1 MQKNKPPMQIM
12 IFSDLINAYN
22 SKTNDINISLEQSKE
37 NTVNKSTNPN
47 LFDTNRAKR
56 QAKVANFATMSLEEE
71 NIYHKMLAAKEQ
83 LSLDS
88 SVTKVKPMSRVL
100 TKIENTEQ
108 NNNDSNSGFI
118 STLLLSLGVGFISG
132 VVSVLSYLF
141 ISRG

>member
-1 MQKNKPPMQIM
+1 MPKI
-12 IFSDLINAYN
+12 SDLINAYN

-88 SVTKVKPMSRVL
+88 SVTKAKPMSRVL
-100 TKIENTEQ
+100 TKKENTEQ

>member
-1 MQKNKPPMQIM
+1 M
-12 IFSDLINAYN
+12 ILGILHLRIY
-22 SKTNDINISLEQSKE
+22 
-37 NTVNKSTNPN
+37 KSTNPN
-47 LFDTNRAKR
+47 LFDTNRSKR
-56 QAKVANFATMSLEEE
+56 QTKVANFATMSLEEE

-88 SVTKVKPMSRVL
+88 SVTKAKPMSRVL
-100 TKIENTEQ
+100 TKKENTEQ

>member
-1 MQKNKPPMQIM
+1 MPKI
-12 IFSDLINAYN
+12 SDLINAYN

-56 QAKVANFATMSLEEE
+56 QAKVANFATMSLEDE

-88 SVTKVKPMSRVL
+88 SVTKAKPMSRVL
-100 TKIENTEQ
+100 TKKENTEQ